1 MSSLWG
7 GNSMTSGIYR
17 IYCKSEDKSYIGKSI
32 NIEERWKN
40 HLNELKKGNH
50 INNKLQKV
58 FNKYGK
64 DDFEFSILKEVDDY
78 YEITYYESY
87 YAEKFNAFN
96 NGYNIAKLFNSKD
109 IKNVLD
115 SLQDLSKEWLSI
127 LKENTKIIGKE
138 KWNID
143 IKVKDLSKRL
153 NLLEDETK
161 IFINFF
167 RDEEYN
173 CRVLLGDIININY
186 INKGYMD
193 KTYSNFYIC

>member
-1 MSSLWG
+1 
-7 GNSMTSGIYR
+7 MTSGIYR
-17 IYCKSEDKSYIGKSI
+17 IYSKSENKNYIGKSI
-32 NIEERWKN
+32 NIEERRKI
-40 HLNELKKGNH
+40 HLNELKKGKHHNK
-50 INNKLQKV
+50 KLQKV

-87 YAEKFNAFN
+87 YAEEFNAFN
-96 NGYNIAKLFNSKD
+96 SGYNIGKLFKSQD

-115 SLQDLSKEWLSI
+115 NLQDLSKEWLSI

-161 IFINFF
+161 IFIKFF

-173 CRVLLGDIININY
+173 CKVILNDIININY
-186 INKGYMD
+186 FSKEYID
-193 KTYSNFYIC
+193 KTYSEFHIECR

>member
-96 NGYNIAKLFNSKD
+96 NGYNIAKLFKSQD
-109 IKNVLD
+109 IKSVLD
-115 SLQDLSKEWLSI
+115 NLDDLSKEWLSI